1 MAANKVVF
9 GNKVLIDLTGDTVT
23 EEALLKGYTAHK
35 ADGTIITGTAFA
47 GYPNEFVF
55 LDNIQ
60 DSSGNPIKDSSGKT
74 IQGQTI
80 YRKAR
85 NSVLLDSTGDVI
97 EDGFE
102 QQIEVVKFVWMSF
115 ISRLFLH
122 LNPLGTV
129 NAGQFV
135 FRIALCSCVII
146 LSGMYVAYS
155 EWIDYEIDT
164 AIELGKPIIGVRPR
178 GQEKTPSK
186 VSNNA
191 DVMVGWNSNS
201 VVQAVR
207 DYAL

>member
-1 MAANKVVF
+1 MLDYKGIQSVEAQGVKTFEYIGGSFPLTFSWVVQSKY
-9 GNKVLIDLTGDTVT
+9 NR
-23 EEALLKGYTAHK
+23 
-35 ADGTIITGTAFA
+35 GTIITGTAFA

-55 LDNIQ
+55 LDNIE

-102 QQIEVVKFVWMSF
+102 QQIEVVKFVWVSF
-115 ISRLFLH
+115 ISRLFLY

-135 FRIALCSCVII
+135 SN
-146 LSGMYVAYS
+146 
-155 EWIDYEIDT
+155 
-164 AIELGKPIIGVRPR
+164 IE
-178 GQEKTPSK
+178 
-186 VSNNA
+186 
-191 DVMVGWNSNS
+191 S
-201 VVQAVR
+201 VQK
-207 DYAL
+207 